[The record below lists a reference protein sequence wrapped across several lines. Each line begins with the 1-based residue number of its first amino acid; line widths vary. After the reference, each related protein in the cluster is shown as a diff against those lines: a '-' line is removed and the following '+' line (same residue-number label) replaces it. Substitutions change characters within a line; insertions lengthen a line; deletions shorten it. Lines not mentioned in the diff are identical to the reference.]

1 MNTQELY
8 DRYQGLQSYVG
19 WTDADAARVQV
30 IRRLVTPQIG
40 ALIDDFYAEIE
51 RHPMARKVITGGEAQ
66 VNRLK
71 GTLRSWMDQLLSG
84 PYDAAY
90 VQRRWQ
96 VGLRHVEIGLDQV
109 YTNAALGRM
118 RQVMLQVIGDTWDDK
133 PELLVPCIGSLLRL
147 IDLDL
152 AIIEDAYQHAH
163 IQQQRR
169 IDRLVALGQM
179 AAGIAHEMRNPLN
192 VIQTS
197 VYFLQNAKNPTAEK
211 QLQHLERIQRQV
223 SVAESVVSAMYDFA
237 KLPLPE
243 LVPIHVQS
251 LLEQS
256 LVNQE
261 ISKRAITTVSCE
273 PEGLHVLGD
282 RNQLLVVLGNLIRN
296 AIDAMPHGGELRL
309 TGVRDENGVVL
320 SVEDSGV
327 GIGSDQ
333 IHKVFE
339 PFHSD
344 KARGLGLGLAICR
357 SIVENHH
364 GVIGVSSVPGEGT
377 RFTIRLPADNR

>member
-1 MNTQELY
+1 MNSQELF
-8 DRYQGLQSYVG
+8 DRYCGLQRYVG
-19 WTDADAARVQV
+19 WTDEDASRLQIVC
-30 IRRLVTPQIG
+30 RLVQPRIS

-51 RHPMARKVITGGEAQ
+51 RHPAARKVINGGDSQ

-71 GTLRSWMDQLLSG
+71 GTLRLWMEQLLTG
-84 PYDAAY
+84 PYDQAY
-90 VQRRWQ
+90 VSRRWQ

-109 YTNAALGRM
+109 YTNAALARM
-118 RQVMLQVIGDTWDDK
+118 RQGMLAVIGESWDEK
-133 PELLVPCIGSLLRL
+133 PELLLPCIGSLLRL

-152 AIIEDAYQHAH
+152 AVIEDAYQHAH
-163 IQQQRR
+163 VQQQKR

-197 VYFLQNAKNPTAEK
+197 VYFLQHATDPSPEK
-211 QLQHLERIQRQV
+211 RAQHLDRIQRQV
-223 SVAESVVSAMYDFA
+223 LVAESVVSAMYDFA
-237 KLPLPE
+237 KMPLPE
-243 LVPIHVQS
+243 FVPVQVKG
-251 LLEQS
+251 LLEEA

-261 ISKRAITTVSCE
+261 ANRRAKTVIHCE
-273 PEGLHVLGD
+273 PESLNLLGD
-282 RNQLLVVLGNLIRN
+282 RKQLLVVLGNLIRN
-296 AIDAMPHGGELRL
+296 ALDAMPQGGELRL
-309 TGVRDENGVVL
+309 GASRQANWVVL
-320 SVEDSGV
+320 TVEDEGV
-327 GIGSDQ
+327 GIQLDQ

-364 GVIGVSSVPGEGT
+364 GIISVASSPGEGT
-377 RFTIRLPADNR
+377 RFTVRLPAETI

>member
-8 DRYQGLQSYVG
+8 DRYQGLQRYVG
-19 WTDADAARVQV
+19 WTADDAARLQV
-30 IRRLVTPQIG
+30 IRRLVTPRIG

-71 GTLRSWMDQLLSG
+71 GTLRSWMEQLLTG

-109 YTNAALGRM
+109 YTNAALGRL
-118 RQVMLQVIGDTWDDK
+118 RQGMLQVIGDTWDDK

-163 IQQQRR
+163 VQQQRR

-197 VYFLQNAKNPTAEK
+197 VYFLQNANNPSAEK
-211 QLQHLERIQRQV
+211 RAQHLERIQRQV

-251 LLEQS
+251 LLEQA

-261 ISKRAITTVSCE
+261 ISKRAVTTVSCE
-273 PEGLHVLGD
+273 PEGLHVMGD

-296 AIDAMPHGGELRL
+296 ALDAMPHGGELRL
-309 TGVRDENGVVL
+309 TGVHDEHGAIL

-327 GIGSDQ
+327 GIVADQ

-364 GVIGVSSVPGEGT
+364 GVIGVTSVPGEGT
-377 RFTIRLPADNR
+377 RFTIRLPADKR